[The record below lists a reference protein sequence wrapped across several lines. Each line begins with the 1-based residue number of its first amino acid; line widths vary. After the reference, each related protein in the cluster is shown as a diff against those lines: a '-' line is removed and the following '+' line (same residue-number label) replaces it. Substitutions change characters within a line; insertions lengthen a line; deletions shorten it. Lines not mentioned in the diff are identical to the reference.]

1 MKIAYIAAGAAGMY
15 CGTCISDNMLAAEM
29 QRRGVDFILVP
40 TYTPIRTDEAD
51 VSLDQVFYGG
61 INVYLQQKM
70 ALFRHTPRVFDSIL
84 DSRGLL
90 NGLRRFSGSTSAEDL
105 GALTVSVLQGEMGP
119 HKKELDR
126 LVRWLRDDFRPDLV
140 HLNNSMFLGLAS
152 ELRRELRAPV
162 ICALQGEDIFLDD
175 LIEPYKAQA
184 IELLRHRA
192 EGADG
197 FTAPCEYYADF
208 MSDYLSIERERI
220 RVVRLGLNLDGYVD
234 SSSHPDGVFTVGY
247 LARICPEKG
256 LHLIAQAF
264 RGLSEAVGKEN
275 VRLRIAGYLGKR
287 DEAYLEE
294 INSRIDSWGLSSSVE
309 FVGEVDLE
317 QKLSF
322 LKSLHVLSVPTPY
335 REPKGRFVLEALAA
349 GVPVVQ
355 PRHGIFLELIEDTGG
370 GILVE
375 PGNTFALATTLQELM
390 ENPEYRRELGLRGRE
405 RVHRAYSDRAMADE
419 MLKVYDSHIRPGN

>member
-90 NGLRRFSGSTSAEDL
+90 NGLRRFIGSTSAEDL

-140 HLNNSMFLGLAS
+140 HLTNSMFLGLTS

-175 LIEPYKAQA
+175 LIEPYKARA

-234 SSSHPDGVFTVGY
+234 SSSRPDGVFTVGY

-349 GVPVVQ
+349 GIPVVQ
-355 PRHGIFLELIEDTGG
+355 PRHVIFPELIEDTGG

-390 ENPEYRRELGLRGRE
+390 ENPEYRQELGLRGRE